1 MAKAKKATKKKSKVR
16 DLKPRKMV
24 KGGSKFGGG
33 PRPGDPCDGGEII
46 GKMG

>member
-1 MAKAKKATKKKSKVR
+1 MAKAKKAKKKSKVR

-24 KGGSKFGGG
+24 KGGNKFGGG
-33 PRPGDPCDGGEII
+33 RRTGDPCDGGEIV